1 MSNGKTSAEERIAIL
16 ERRDEESRRTIRAL
30 SEMLSRAMDRIEE
43 LQNERRRS
51 RRERTTV
58 VYVESPEKAPS
69 SDPLFL
75 DTAEVA
81 ELLGVSRATA
91 LKLVKKLGGPMIGS
105 KYGITFS
112 KLDEFVSSGRHID
125 LS

>member
-1 MSNGKTSAEERIAIL
+1 MSNAVMSVDEHIAIL

-30 SEMLSRAMDRIEE
+30 SKMLSRAMDRIEE
-43 LQNERRRS
+43 LQNERRRY
-51 RRERTTV
+51 RRERATV
-58 VYVESPEKAPS
+58 VYVESPKKAPS

-75 DTAEVA
+75 DTTEVA
-81 ELLGVSRATA
+81 ELLGVSRPTA
-91 LKLVKKLGGPMIGS
+91 LKLIKKLGGPKIGS

-112 KLDEFVSSGRHID
+112 KLDEFVASGKHID

>member
-1 MSNGKTSAEERIAIL
+1 MSDAKRNEERIAIL
-16 ERRDEESRRTIRAL
+16 ERRDEENRRTIRAL

-43 LQNERRRS
+43 LQSERRQS

-81 ELLGVSRATA
+81 ELLGVSISSAYELMQEPGFPV
-91 LKLVKKLGGPMIGS
+91 LKIGS
-105 KYGITFS
+105 RKVVPKEKFRDWVESFTGG
-112 KLDEFVSSGRHID
+112 GR
-125 LS
+125 

>member
-1 MSNGKTSAEERIAIL
+1 MSDAKTSAEERIAIL

-43 LQNERRRS
+43 LQGERRRS

-58 VYVESPEKAPS
+58 VYVESPERAPS

-81 ELLGVSRATA
+81 ELLGVRRQW
-91 LKLVKKLGGPMIGS
+91 LRQGYRDV
-105 KYGITFS
+105 
-112 KLDEFVSSGRHID
+112 
-125 LS
+125 